1 MSFRPNSRVLAGGGG
16 GVYEAK
22 VLRVHEKNKSYVE
35 DEEGKHIPAE
45 QSSVP
50 QSLIDVDTYY
60 VHYKGWNNKWDE
72 WVPNL
77 RILEFNEQNLKI
89 QQKLRDAQKSVHS
102 KSKKGNQTN
111 SNSPAPE
118 NAKKRSGGEITAPKR
133 GRPKRRQESTKYNEV
148 YIPMRPE
155 LKHILVDDWEY
166 ITKDHKLLTVPA
178 RVPVP
183 QILKQFSAANSGG
196 SDEDAHMTHENVNGL
211 EIYFNRCLSL
221 MLLYKVERLQYL
233 ELRKEHDNFAAA
245 DLYGVE
251 HLLRLFALL
260 PGLLAQTTMDGPSL
274 STLISQSVDFLDYIT
289 ENMDSFANQ
298 YYYASPAYDAVARA

>member
-1 MSFRPNSRVLAGGGG
+1 MSFRPNSRVLAYHGPL
-16 GVYEAK
+16 VYEAK

-72 WVPNL
+72 WVPNS

-178 RVPVP
+178 RVPVS

-196 SDEDAHMTHENVNGL
+196 SDEDDHMIHEYVNGL

-251 HLLRLFALL
+251 HLLRLFASL